1 MQNNELIKQVKFLK
15 NRLKEKEN
23 EINNYKI
30 KLKESVTGNN
40 IFPDLNICKEKELIY
55 LSQKRLKD
63 KSAIKI
69 KGYNDNSTVI
79 NYNNSLIDKDKD
91 KEKDKEKSNSSQYKN
106 NSIKKYSKTNLLYSV
121 NNTNKNRLN
130 KNKTQNYY
138 NYMNKIQKNIT
149 NILDF
154 FHDQNDCYSPCNF
167 NPIDS
172 TSFKKENQMKS
183 KSKESSPSSQN
194 KLKSSTINNN
204 NTNRNNSQV
213 MINVNTNII
222 NSNGSIEK
230 LKIFKKIKD
239 YHKIFDRKLNEMTR
253 NIIPKSIKRTLSAF
267 QNRRNSSPNFYD
279 NNRQFSN
286 KHVNKNSNLKKKKII
301 TPNKNKQIN
310 STTNKKYHN
319 ISVHS
324 SGKMSINNF
333 RKKTPHRVITQR
345 KEITPNLKINRHLY
359 SSSNS
364 NNKQSKLKS
373 SNNNQNKIIK
383 KNSLSNNNNT
393 NIVSN
398 KNNNSNYNSNNI
410 IKNHNKIKDLLNSHN
425 NSKFNH
431 FKKLNQNNIIDGIL
445 NNALVNANIK
455 NRSGANTINSS
466 SANNHNLRKFIFTN
480 STYHGKY

>member
-1 MQNNELIKQVKFLK
+1 ML
-15 NRLKEKEN
+15 
-23 EINNYKI
+23 Y
-30 KLKESVTGNN
+30 N
-40 IFPDLNICKEKELIY
+40 I
-55 LSQKRLKD
+55 
-63 KSAIKI
+63 
-69 KGYNDNSTVI
+69 
-79 NYNNSLIDKDKD
+79 
-91 KEKDKEKSNSSQYKN
+91 
-106 NSIKKYSKTNLLYSV
+106 

-154 FHDQNDCYSPCNF
+154 FHDQNDCYSPSNF

-172 TSFKKENQMKS
+172 TSFKKENQVKS

-239 YHKIFDRKLNEMTR
+239 YHKLFDRKLNEMTR

-364 NNKQSKLKS
+364 NNKQSKLKN
-373 SNNNQNKIIK
+373 SNSNQNKIIK
-383 KNSLSNNNNT
+383 KNSLSYNSSNV
-393 NIVSN
+393 VS
-398 KNNNSNYNSNNI
+398 NNNSNYNSNNI
-410 IKNHNKIKDLLNSHN
+410 VKNHNKIKDLLNSHN
-425 NSKFNH
+425 NSNFNH
-431 FKKLNQNNIIDGIL
+431 FKKLNHNNII
-445 NNALVNANIK
+445 
-455 NRSGANTINSS
+455 
-466 SANNHNLRKFIFTN
+466 
-480 STYHGKY
+480 

>member
-1 MQNNELIKQVKFLK
+1 LK
-15 NRLKEKEN
+15 NKIKEKEN
-23 EINNYKI
+23 EINKYKI
-30 KLKESVTGNN
+30 KLKENVTGNN
-40 IFPDLNICKEKELIY
+40 IFTELIICKEKELIY
-55 LSQKRLKD
+55 LPHNKIKGKTS
-63 KSAIKI
+63 IKI
-69 KGYNDNSTVI
+69 KGYNDNSSVI
-79 NYNNSLIDKDKD
+79 NYNNSLIEKE

-121 NNTNKNRLN
+121 SNINKNRLN

-172 TSFKKENQMKS
+172 ISFKKENQIKS
-183 KSKESSPSSQN
+183 KSKESSPSSHN

-230 LKIFKKIKD
+230 FKIFKKIKD
-239 YHKIFDRKLNEMTR
+239 YHKLYYRKLNEMTR

-267 QNRRNSSPNFYD
+267 QNRRNSSPSCYD
-279 NNRQFSN
+279 NNRQNSN
-286 KHVNKNSNLKKKKII
+286 KHANKNSNLKKKKII

-310 STTNKKYHN
+310 STTNKKYNN
-319 ISVHS
+319 ISVYS

-364 NNKQSKLKS
+364 NNKQNKLKNS
-373 SNNNQNKIIK
+373 SNNPNKIIK
-383 KNSLSNNNNT
+383 KNSLSNNSS

-398 KNNNSNYNSNNI
+398 NNNNSNYNSNNI
-410 IKNHNKIKDLLNSHN
+410 MKNHNKIKDLLNNHN
-425 NSKFNH
+425 NSNFNR
-431 FKKLNQNNIIDGIL
+431 FKKLNHDNIIDGIL
-445 NNALVNANIK
+445 NNALVNGNIK
-455 NRSGANTINSS
+455 SRSGANTINSS
-466 SANNHNLRKFIFTN
+466 SGNNHNVRKFIFIN
-480 STYHGKY
+480 SAYHGKYN

>member
-1 MQNNELIKQVKFLK
+1 
-15 NRLKEKEN
+15 
-23 EINNYKI
+23 
-30 KLKESVTGNN
+30 
-40 IFPDLNICKEKELIY
+40 
-55 LSQKRLKD
+55 
-63 KSAIKI
+63 
-69 KGYNDNSTVI
+69 
-79 NYNNSLIDKDKD
+79 
-91 KEKDKEKSNSSQYKN
+91 
-106 NSIKKYSKTNLLYSV
+106 
-121 NNTNKNRLN
+121 
-130 KNKTQNYY
+130 
-138 NYMNKIQKNIT
+138 MNKIQKNIT

-172 TSFKKENQMKS
+172 TSFKKDNQVKS

-239 YHKIFDRKLNEMTR
+239 YHKIFDKKLNEMTR

-279 NNRQFSN
+279 NNRQLSS

-333 RKKTPHRVITQR
+333 RKKTPHRVIAQR

-364 NNKQSKLKS
+364 NNKQSKLKNS
-373 SNNNQNKIIK
+373 SSNQNKIIK
-383 KNSLSNNNNT
+383 KNSLSNNTT
-393 NIVSN
+393 NIAS
-398 KNNNSNYNSNNI
+398 NNNSNYNSNNI
-410 IKNHNKIKDLLNSHN
+410 VKNHNKIKDLLNNHN
-425 NSKFNH
+425 NSNFNH
-431 FKKLNQNNIIDGIL
+431 FKKLNHNIDGIL
-445 NNALVNANIK
+445 NNALANAKIK
-455 NRSGANTINSS
+455 SRSGANTINSS

-480 STYHGKY
+480 SAYHEKY